1 MDDFNKKISG
11 IRKLMKDMKA
21 NLYAIE
27 NPDLVVLDE
36 FNKNLYIKLLCTVV
50 EYENNPSDMQVLY
63 LKRIIKGIGLQEPIE
78 NYMRKALEVSD
89 DDIKEFIDFAKK
101 GCIKFYF
108 ALESILLAAL
118 GDSNQPNMEYVAE
131 IIELCGV
138 TKNDLEY
145 LSLVAKSILQQD
157 SSYYDESKKIITEE
171 CMQLNFK
178 PYIENYYVGAITD
191 NEYVICYSAPNKEL
205 SNGLVFKNAF
215 MAKDVI
221 LNNMIIYIRD
231 EWNINSCENVL
242 FENCEIYGKS
252 YSITLESC
260 GTVTFKNCKISGF
273 SSYAFVDK
281 LVNELK
287 FNNCQ
292 FVNCM
297 YRINIF
303 DAEDYCTGGVI
314 HKGKN
319 YSISGEKSIKIHNCL
334 FKDCG
339 IRNSDCSSAKAIIS
353 NGICEVLNSK
363 FNNCWYYNNNTTRGK
378 YEKLFAVGS
387 TCINNQVIDSLEL
400 VEG

>member
-78 NYMRKALEVSD
+78 NYMRKAMEVSD

-157 SSYYDESKKIITEE
+157 SSYYDGSKKIITEE

-178 PYIENYYVGAITD
+178 PYIENYYVGVIAD
-191 NEYVICYSAPNKEL
+191 NQYVICYSAPNKKL
-205 SNGLVFKNAF
+205 SNGIAFENAF
-215 MAKDVI
+215 TAKQVI
-221 LNNMIIYIRD
+221 FKNMIIHVTD
-231 EWNINSCENVL
+231 EWNIKRCENVL
-242 FENCEIYGKS
+242 FENCEIYGEK
-252 YSITLESC
+252 YSIILEVCES
-260 GTVTFKNCKISGF
+260 VTFKNCKISDF
-273 SSYAFVDK
+273 STRAFINK
-281 LVNELK
+281 SVNEIK
-287 FNNCQ
+287 FMNCG
-292 FVNCM
+292 FDNCM
-297 YRINIF
+297 YRYSSIYPSTYLGAIIYI
-303 DAEDYCTGGVI
+303 D
-314 HKGKN
+314 KN
-319 YSISGEKSIKIHNCL
+319 YSSNNVKIHNCL
-334 FKDCG
+334 FIDCG
-339 IRNSDCSSAKAIIS
+339 TINSYSTCASSIIS

-363 FNNCWYYNNNTTRGK
+363 FLNCWFYGGDNKERNYGT
-378 YEKLFAVGS
+378 LFAKGS
-387 TCINNQVIDSLEL
+387 TCINNQVIDSMKL

>member
-63 LKRIIKGIGLQEPIE
+63 LKRIIKGIGLQEPVE

-131 IIELCGV
+131 IIELCGA

-157 SSYYDESKKIITEE
+157 SSYYDESKK
-171 CMQLNFK
+171 
-178 PYIENYYVGAITD
+178 
-191 NEYVICYSAPNKEL
+191 
-205 SNGLVFKNAF
+205 
-215 MAKDVI
+215 
-221 LNNMIIYIRD
+221 
-231 EWNINSCENVL
+231 
-242 FENCEIYGKS
+242 
-252 YSITLESC
+252 
-260 GTVTFKNCKISGF
+260 
-273 SSYAFVDK
+273 
-281 LVNELK
+281 
-287 FNNCQ
+287 
-292 FVNCM
+292 
-297 YRINIF
+297 
-303 DAEDYCTGGVI
+303 
-314 HKGKN
+314 
-319 YSISGEKSIKIHNCL
+319 
-334 FKDCG
+334 
-339 IRNSDCSSAKAIIS
+339 
-353 NGICEVLNSK
+353 
-363 FNNCWYYNNNTTRGK
+363 NNNGRMYAIKFQT
-378 YEKLFAVGS
+378 
-387 TCINNQVIDSLEL
+387 IH
-400 VEG
+400 

>member
-157 SSYYDESKKIITEE
+157 SSYYDDSKKIITKE

-191 NEYVICYSAPNKEL
+191 NEYVICYSSPNKEL
-205 SNGLVFKNAF
+205 SNGFVFKNAF
-215 MAKDVI
+215 SAKKVI
-221 LNNMIIYIRD
+221 FKNMIIHVTA
-231 EWNINSCENVL
+231 EWNIKRCENVL
-242 FENCEIYGKS
+242 FENCEIYGES
-252 YSITLESC
+252 YSIILEVCES
-260 GTVTFKNCKISGF
+260 VTFKNCKISGF
-273 SSYAFVDK
+273 SARALINK
-281 LVNELK
+281 LVNNIK
-287 FNNCQ
+287 FMNCE
-292 FVNCM
+292 FNNCM
-297 YRINIF
+297 YRY
-303 DAEDYCTGGVI
+303 EDLGHISELGGVI
-314 HKGKN
+314 YIDKDYNFSNAKN
-319 YSISGEKSIKIHNCL
+319 SIKIYNCV
-334 FKDCG
+334 FIDCG
-339 IRNSDCSSAKAIIS
+339 AINSMGFAAGGIIS
-353 NGICEVLNSK
+353 NGVCEVLNSK
-363 FNNCWYYNNNTTRGK
+363 FLNCFCYYYDARKATDRT
-378 YEKLFAVGS
+378 LFAKGS
-387 TCINNQVIDSLEL
+387 TCIDNHMIDSMKL